1 MIYISFLFRCVR
13 VCVCVCV
20 CVGAEDIPEK
30 TEEAFQ
36 MQ

>member
-1 MIYISFLFRCVR
+1 MVYISSLFRCA
-13 VCVCVCV
+13 CV